1 MCVHEILQAI
11 DNADMEHKG
20 EIKVRCELGFLNVN
34 ISTSDIYHQLG
45 AFYGGN
51 IFHQH

>member
-1 MCVHEILQAI
+1 MCVHEILQGTVYM
-11 DNADMEHKG
+11 DMERKC

-34 ISTSDIYHQLG
+34 ISASDIYHQLG

-51 IFHQH
+51 VFHQH